1 MNNETQIQTVTSNK
15 YNTQSVIGSEDM
27 MEKMDEC
34 AKRAHKKIAND
45 FGLSVKD
52 VSLQVAS
59 DIMISDDSQYSDIF
73 FSYQD
78 GVKYNHPS
86 IDGDNVIVNRNSMEL
101 MANRL
106 EQEHPELY
114 FEMKSRYQQVSL
126 AFERAKVAIALKQE
140 KRYFMVE
147 YQDLVDYMYNILIK
161 EEQEAK

>member
-1 MNNETQIQTVTSNK
+1 MSNK
-15 YNTQSVIGSEDM
+15 YNMQNVIGNEDM
-27 MEKMDEC
+27 VEKMDKFSE
-34 AKRAHKKIAND
+34 RARKKIADD

-52 VSLQVAS
+52 IPLQVAS

-78 GVKYNHPS
+78 SFEYNCTDIGDDNIGVP
-86 IDGDNVIVNRNSMEL
+86 RNGMEL

-126 AFERAKVAIALKQE
+126 AFERAKVSIALKQE
-140 KRYFMVE
+140 KRYFMIG
-147 YQDLVDYMYNILIK
+147 YQDLVDYMCKVLVK
-161 EEQEAK
+161 EEQEVK